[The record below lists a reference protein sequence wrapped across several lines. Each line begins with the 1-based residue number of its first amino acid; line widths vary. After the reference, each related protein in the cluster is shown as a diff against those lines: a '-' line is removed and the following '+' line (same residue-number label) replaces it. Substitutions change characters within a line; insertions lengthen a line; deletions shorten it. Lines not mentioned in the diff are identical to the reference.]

1 MSVRNGA
8 GGGDGRQAGP
18 GRRTVAATAA
28 LGAALLLTGGCGTAR
43 TRPGG
48 RHAGHR
54 RDVVPRLPAP
64 TGPYRLGVT
73 TLYLVDPSRHDP
85 WDHRLTRRELMITV
99 RYPARTVAGHPVA
112 PQMTPG
118 AAQVFAGLDPRFHP
132 GLPTSGVDWT
142 ATRTHAHTDAPAQPV
157 RRPVLLHTPGGG
169 DPRTLGTG
177 LAEEL
182 ASHGWVVVSIDHPG
196 DAGEVEFP
204 VTTPQRPAPVRTTV
218 FRGDPRT
225 DPDLFRTMID
235 TRLADTRFVRTQ
247 LAELAAGRNPDAAG
261 RPLPDGLGHALD
273 VRRMGIYGH
282 SAGGTTAAQ
291 ALHDDRCLRA
301 AINLEGYL
309 DHPSRRP
316 GQAGPLF
323 PVARHGVDRPL
334 LLVGTDGFPGR
345 KELARSWSA
354 LLAHPHGRI
363 RRRQIRHTAHA
374 VFTDHAAFAPQLQT
388 AGLMTA
394 RDRNA
399 LVGALDPARS
409 IPAVRDLVRTFF
421 ARHLPPR

>member
-54 RDVVPRLPAP
+54 RDFVPRLPAP
-64 TGPYRLGVT
+64 TGPHRLGVT

-132 GLPTSGVDWT
+132 GLPTSGVDWA

-204 VTTPQRPAPVRTTV
+204 VTTPQRPAPVRTSV
-218 FRGDPRT
+218 LRGDPRT

-247 LAELAAGRNPDAAG
+247 LAVLAAGRNPDAAG
-261 RPLPDGLGHALD
+261 RPLPDGLGRALD
-273 VRRMGIYGH
+273 LRRTGIYGH

-301 AINLEGYL
+301 AVNLEGHL

-354 LLAHPHGRI
+354 LLADPHGRT